1 MNNEEFIGNLSSIVK
16 ILICIIAPAAAIYLG
31 TDENTVI
38 ALLTAIAGLLFS
50 LVDAKFPNT
59 LIIKGENDD

>member
-1 MNNEEFIGNLSSIVK
+1 MDNKEFIGNLSSIVK
-16 ILICIIAPAAAIYLG
+16 ILICIIAPACAIYLG

-50 LVDAKFPNT
+50 LVDARYPNT
-59 LIIKGENDD
+59 MIGGENDK